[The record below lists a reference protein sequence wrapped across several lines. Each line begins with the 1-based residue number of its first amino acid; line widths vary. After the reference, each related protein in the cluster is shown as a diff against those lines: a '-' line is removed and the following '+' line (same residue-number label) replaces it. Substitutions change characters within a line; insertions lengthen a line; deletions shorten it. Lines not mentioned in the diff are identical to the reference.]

1 MQLREYITSD
11 CEQLAKLFY
20 QTVHSVNAKDYT
32 SEQLD
37 VWATGKADLTEWNKT
52 FLEHYT
58 IVAVEHDEIVGF
70 GDIDKTGYL
79 DRLFVHKDHQGKGI
93 ASAICDTL
101 EQWARKGTITTHAS
115 ITAKPFFEK
124 RGYHMV
130 REQQVNRNDIILIN
144 YLMKKTMII
153 QLDETSV
160 DDFWRLRKG
169 LFEEL
174 GEISQNTDISEL
186 KLKTEQYFL
195 THINRDL
202 MSWGML
208 QEDKLVAIGS
218 LCLFSRIPYFEN
230 LSGLEGYILN
240 IYTLPQFRKCGL
252 ANQILENIIEYS
264 RKNNIKK
271 LWLNSSEQGE
281 SLYVK
286 AGFVK
291 KNNEME
297 LFP

>member
-32 SEQLD
+32 REQLD

-101 EQWARKGTITTHAS
+101 EQWAGKGTITTHAS

-202 MSWGML
+202 MSWGIL

-230 LSGLEGYILN
+230 LSCLEGYILN

>member
-32 SEQLD
+32 REQLD

-101 EQWARKGTITTHAS
+101 EQWAGKGTITTHAS

>member
-32 SEQLD
+32 REQLD

-101 EQWARKGTITTHAS
+101 EQWAGKGTITTHAS

-218 LCLFSRIPYFEN
+218 MCLFSRIPYFEN

-286 AGFVK
+286 VGFVK

>member
-32 SEQLD
+32 REQLD

-101 EQWARKGTITTHAS
+101 EQWAGKGTITTHAS

-286 AGFVK
+286 VGFVK